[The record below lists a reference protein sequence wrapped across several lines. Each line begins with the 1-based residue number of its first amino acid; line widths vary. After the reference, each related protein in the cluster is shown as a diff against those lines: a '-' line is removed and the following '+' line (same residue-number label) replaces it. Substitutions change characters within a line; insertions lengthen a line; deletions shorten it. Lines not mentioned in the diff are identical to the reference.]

1 MLSSLDTENNFEQ
14 KKCPVLKE
22 LINGFNYSDAFR
34 LIKPNISEFTFH
46 RQKSAASRLDR
57 FYVPQNCVPFV
68 QNVSH
73 HASLSD
79 HHYVV
84 LILNLTNLENIPL
97 PPKSPPL
104 YWKLNTSILQDDDC
118 LENFDTFYE
127 KIRSKI
133 DEFHDIANWWDLL
146 AKPAIREFCIDVS
159 ERLSFVRKNTKRFL
173 FSYLTLVTKKGNWN
187 EVVRVRED
195 LKRKLLK
202 ESMGFVIRSRHK
214 ENLEDEKSSLFYLN
228 RENKNFSKCSL
239 NKLKINNKITSD
251 KKTIESAV

>member
-1 MLSSLDTENNFEQ
+1 M
-14 KKCPVLKE
+14 
-22 LINGFNYSDAFR
+22 
-34 LIKPNISEFTFH
+34 
-46 RQKSAASRLDR
+46 
-57 FYVPQNCVPFV
+57 
-68 QNVSH
+68 
-73 HASLSD
+73 
-79 HHYVV
+79 
-84 LILNLTNLENIPL
+84 

-104 YWKLNTSILQDDDC
+104 YWKLNTSILQDDDF
-118 LENFDTFYE
+118 LENFETFYG

-228 RENKNFSKCSL
+228 HENKNFSKCSL